1 MQKNYTLSQI
11 ESIAQE
17 IIEISTSNILLFNGE
32 MGSGK
37 TTLIKSI
44 LKQLGVQEVISSPT
58 FSIVNEYISDSDL
71 QIYHFDCY
79 RLESQEEALDL
90 GFEEYIY
97 TGDWVFIEWPEKIN
111 DLIPHKTQ
119 NIHIKTIDE
128 ETRFI
133 VIE

>member
-1 MQKNYTLSQI
+1 MQKKYTLSQI
-11 ESIAQE
+11 ETIAKE
-17 IIEISTSNILLFNGE
+17 IIEKSTSTIFLFNGE

-58 FSIVNEYISDSDL
+58 FSIVNEYISENDTK
-71 QIYHFDCY
+71 IYHFDCY

-97 TGDWVFIEWPEKIN
+97 TGDWVFIEWPEKIS
-111 DLIPHKTQ
+111 DLIPHKTHT
-119 NIHIKTIDE
+119 ITIKTIDE
-128 ETRFI
+128 ETRSI
-133 VIE
+133 VLQ